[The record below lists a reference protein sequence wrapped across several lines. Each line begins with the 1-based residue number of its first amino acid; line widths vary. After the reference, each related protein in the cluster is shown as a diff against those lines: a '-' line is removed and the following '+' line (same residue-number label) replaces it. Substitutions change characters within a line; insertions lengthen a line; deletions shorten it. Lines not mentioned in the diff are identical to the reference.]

1 MRHTIRFSKL
11 HGLGNDFVVVD
22 ALQQRLDGIDFPSL
36 AQAVCDR
43 HFGIGA
49 DGLIL
54 VLPSDHSDLRMR
66 IFNADG
72 SEPQMCGNG
81 IRCFAKFAFE
91 NKLIE
96 KEIFSVETLAGVIV
110 PALIMENGR
119 VSQVEVDMGPPY
131 LTRAEIPMLGMPEDE
146 PAIEVP
152 VKIGDTT
159 FHVTAVSMGNPHAV
173 IFVGNVEEIEIDK
186 TGPLFE
192 HHPLF
197 PERTNTEFVSILNR
211 DEARMRVWER
221 GSGETLACGTG
232 ACAVAIAGVI
242 TNRLN
247 RKSTIHLPGG
257 DLQIEWLQTNNHVIM
272 TGPAHHVF
280 DGEINI

>member
-1 MRHTIRFSKL
+1 MRFSKL